1 MQGKIVIANKCFEDV
16 AQLIFGNNYNKS
28 KPDSGGN

>member
-1 MQGKIVIANKCFEDV
+1 MVNSEQ
-16 AQLIFGNNYNKS
+16 QTNNEEKGREVGGDNDYNKS